1 MRGCW
6 KANFWFWDFQ
16 FGSNKSVIRQTVTTA
31 TEHIEQLRVNCCK
44 STFARRQT
52 WSQNA
57 RMNLADKL
65 HNHIALCTYQFAVC
79 RFHIARCSLQFA
91 PERSLAAHWSQTQS
105 RKKPESRETPLNWVE
120 DSSKNISFTGASKSQ
135 NSLHR
140 WRARLC
146 TLRWSSLKRRQKI
159 WGQEWKKG
167 DGKYGSQS
175 EGNRIPEC
183 IALQVSLC
191 KSTRV
196 KSKLLGSSSSFR
208 GGAFT
213 SLHLTFHN

>member
-1 MRGCW
+1 MLKSKLSILGFSIGKKKKRHQ
-6 KANFWFWDFQ
+6 ANNTDGAHRAIKGYLLYINFCETPNLKPKCKNESGRQ
-16 FGSNKSVIRQTVTTA
+16 RRTSCTITLHISVYCLHFG
-31 TEHIEQLRVNCCK
+31 
-44 STFARRQT
+44 
-52 WSQNA
+52 
-57 RMNLADKL
+57 
-65 HNHIALCTYQFAVC
+65 LCT
-79 RFHIARCSLQFA
+79 LQFA
-91 PERSLAAHWSQTQS
+91 PQCSLAAHWSQTQS

-196 KSKLLGSSSSFR
+196 KSKLLRSSSSFR

>member
-1 MRGCW
+1 MQEW
-6 KANFWFWDFQ
+6 IW
-16 FGSNKSVIRQTVTTA
+16 QTET
-31 TEHIEQLRVNCCK
+31 
-44 STFARRQT
+44 
-52 WSQNA
+52 
-57 RMNLADKL
+57 DKL
-65 HNHIALCTYQFAVC
+65 HNHIALCTL
-79 RFHIARCSLQFA
+79 HIAQSHCTFQFTVCTLQFA
-91 PERSLAAHWSQTQS
+91 PQRSLAAHWSQTQS

-183 IALQVSLC
+183 IAPQVSLS
-191 KSTRV
+191 KSSRV

-213 SLHLTFHN
+213 IY

>member
-1 MRGCW
+1 M
-6 KANFWFWDFQ
+6 NQ
-16 FGSNKSVIRQTVTTA
+16 FLRDAKPEAQMQEWIWQTET
-31 TEHIEQLRVNCCK
+31 
-44 STFARRQT
+44 
-52 WSQNA
+52 
-57 RMNLADKL
+57 DKL
-65 HNHIALCTYQFAVC
+65 HNHIALCTL
-79 RFHIARCSLQFA
+79 HIAQSHCTFQFTVCTLQFA
-91 PERSLAAHWSQTQS
+91 PQRSLAAHWSQMQS
-105 RKKPESRETPLNWVE
+105 RKKRESRETLLNWVE

-183 IALQVSLC
+183 IAPQVSLS
-191 KSTRV
+191 KSSRV